1 MQECHVTFK
10 ISHVVSDLSER
21 TSSYACAISGSLKIS
36 DGAGMMDERSCYR
49 ELWEGNSR
57 GEAMRKGSFEEV
69 GMEIQGPEM
78 HAELVRVS
86 AGLERP
92 METGPVWV

>member
-1 MQECHVTFK
+1 
-10 ISHVVSDLSER
+10 
-21 TSSYACAISGSLKIS
+21 
-36 DGAGMMDERSCYR
+36 
-49 ELWEGNSR
+49 
-57 GEAMRKGSFEEV
+57 MRKGSFEEV
-69 GMEIQGPEM
+69 GMGIQGPEM